1 MDIKQSLEKFIRNG
15 GKKSFD
21 LGAEVKAAADDLIED
36 GVIDIRFNNVAITRD
51 VAMKITALN
60 EGINLISDTI
70 ASLPVYLYKRNPDG
84 SRERLEDYRNSL
96 LNIENS
102 NHSTSYNMKKNFIM
116 DFLIYGNGYLD
127 INKDYKGNIISLIHI
142 PFNEIEL
149 IDINPINK
157 RETAYEYSYWGMI
170 NQSYEV
176 VNLVRNPTG
185 NEVKGIGVLRE
196 GSMTLEN
203 AIGLDEYSKN
213 ITANGFNARG
223 AIESEKIMSKPSRD
237 SLKEMLKT
245 FFHGGK
251 NAGKVLILDDGMKFK
266 SLSLSPADMALLQ
279 QKNFTVQDI
288 ARLLKIPGYLL
299 GASGSSM
306 VYSNVEQ
313 TQLQFLQMTID
324 PILRLVE
331 STFNKYLLNEDEKK
345 SGLFF
350 EFNTQNMLRTT
361 PEKEI
366 KMYSDAVK
374 GSLMTVNE
382 ARKRLNWTSL
392 EGMDRPLIMSGM
404 CIINENGEIIGI
416 TKPNAAENDVEEVEE
431 VEDEVNTETPD
442 ENLNN
447 TEEPAATVDEEKSTL
462 KGGEEDE

>member
-1 MDIKQSLEKFIRNG
+1 MDIKQSLEKFLRSG
-15 GKKSFD
+15 GRKSVD
-21 LGAEVKAAADDLIED
+21 LSVEEKATIDDVMED
-36 GVIDIRFNNVAITRD
+36 GVIDIKLSNMAITRD

-84 SRERLEDYRNSL
+84 SRERVDDYRNSL

-102 NHSTSYNMKKNFIM
+102 KNSTSYNMKKNFIM

-127 INKDYKGNIISLIHI
+127 INKDYKGIIKSLIHI

-149 IDINPINK
+149 IDVNSINK
-157 RETAYEYSYWGMI
+157 RETTYEYSYWGMT

-176 VNLVRNPTG
+176 VNLVRNPNK

-196 GSMTLEN
+196 GSMTLEG

-213 ITANGFNARG
+213 ITSNGFNARG
-223 AIESEKIMSKPSRD
+223 AIETEKIMSKPSRD
-237 SLKEMLKT
+237 SLKEMLKS

-266 SLSLSPADMALLQ
+266 SFSLSPADMNLLQ

-288 ARLLKIPGYLL
+288 ARLLKMPGYLL
-299 GASGSSM
+299 GASDSSM

-345 SGLFF
+345 SALFF

-382 ARKRLNWTSL
+382 ARKKLNWTSI

-404 CIINENGEIIGI
+404 CIINEKGEIMGI
-416 TKPNAAENDVEEVEE
+416 TQPGSDDNEKEDDDSKEIIDESLDDNDNKEP
-431 VEDEVNTETPD
+431 EDENSP
-442 ENLNN
+442 
-447 TEEPAATVDEEKSTL
+447 L
-462 KGGEEDE
+462 KGGEDNE

>member
-15 GKKSFD
+15 GSKSVD
-21 LGAEVKAAADDLIED
+21 LSTETKATLDDISED
-36 GVIDIRFNNVAITRD
+36 GVIDIKLGSTVVTRE

-84 SRERLEDYRNSL
+84 SRERVEDYRNSL
-96 LNIENS
+96 LNVENS
-102 NHSTSYNMKKNFIM
+102 RYSTSYNMKKNFVM

-127 INKDYKGNIISLIHI
+127 INKDYKGIVQSLIHI
-142 PFNEIEL
+142 PFTEIEL
-149 IDINPINK
+149 IDVNTVNK
-157 RETAYEYSYWGMI
+157 RESRYEYSYWGMT
-170 NQSYEV
+170 NQAYEV
-176 VNLVRNPTG
+176 VNLVRNP
-185 NEVKGIGVLRE
+185 NKIEVKGIGVLKE
-196 GSMTLEN
+196 GSMTLEG

-213 ITANGFNARG
+213 ITSNGFNARG
-223 AIESEKIMSKPSRD
+223 AIETEKIMSKPSRD
-237 SLKEMLKT
+237 SLKEMLKS

-266 SLSLSPADMALLQ
+266 SLSLSPADMNLLQ

-288 ARLLKIPGYLL
+288 ARLLKLPGYLL
-299 GASGSSM
+299 GASDSSM

-324 PILRLVE
+324 PILRLIE
-331 STFNKYLLNEDEKK
+331 STFNKYLLSEDEKK
-345 SGLFF
+345 SELFF

-374 GSLMTVNE
+374 GSLMSVNE
-382 ARKRLNWTSL
+382 ARRKLNWTSM

-404 CIINENGEIIGI
+404 GIINENGEIMGI
-416 TKPNAAENDVEEVEE
+416 TQPSAAADEEPTTK
-431 VEDEVNTETPD
+431 VED
-442 ENLNN
+442 
-447 TEEPAATVDEEKSTL
+447 EKSTL
-462 KGGEEDE
+462 KGGEDNE

>member
-1 MDIKQSLEKFIRNG
+1 MDIKQSLEKFLRSG
-15 GKKSFD
+15 GRKSVD
-21 LGAEVKAAADDLIED
+21 LSVEEKAIIDDVVED
-36 GVIDIRFNNVAITRD
+36 GVIDIKLSNMAITRD

-84 SRERLEDYRNSL
+84 SRERVDDYRNSL

-102 NHSTSYNMKKNFIM
+102 KNSTSYNMKKNFIM

-127 INKDYKGNIISLIHI
+127 INKDYKGIIKSLIHI

-149 IDINPINK
+149 IDVNSINK
-157 RETAYEYSYWGMI
+157 RETTYEYSYWGMT

-176 VNLVRNPTG
+176 VNLVRNPNK

-196 GSMTLEN
+196 GSMTLEG

-213 ITANGFNARG
+213 ITSNGFNARG
-223 AIESEKIMSKPSRD
+223 AIETEKIMSKPSRD
-237 SLKEMLKT
+237 SLKEMLKS

-266 SLSLSPADMALLQ
+266 SFSLSPADMNLLQ

-288 ARLLKIPGYLL
+288 ARLLKMPGYLL
-299 GASGSSM
+299 GASDSSM

-345 SGLFF
+345 SALFF

-382 ARKRLNWTSL
+382 ARKKLNWTSI

-404 CIINENGEIIGI
+404 CIINEKGEIMGI
-416 TKPNAAENDVEEVEE
+416 TQPGSDDNEKENDDSKEIIDESLNDNDNKEP
-431 VEDEVNTETPD
+431 EDENSP
-442 ENLNN
+442 
-447 TEEPAATVDEEKSTL
+447 L
-462 KGGEEDE
+462 KGGEDNE